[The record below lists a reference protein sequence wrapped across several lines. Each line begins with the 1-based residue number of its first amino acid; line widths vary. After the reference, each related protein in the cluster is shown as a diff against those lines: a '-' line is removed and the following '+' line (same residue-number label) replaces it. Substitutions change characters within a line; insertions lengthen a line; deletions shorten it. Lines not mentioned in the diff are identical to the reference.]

1 VSTGTASSRT
11 LRILIFYQTLYPDFI
26 GGLELRNFELARALS
41 MRGHEVTL
49 AGFSAS
55 SIAPPPNVRLIRL
68 GPPRRL
74 YASSGRRSLAQALR
88 LSWAALRLD
97 LRSYDLVETASVPFA
112 HLLPLAA
119 RCALLGKP
127 LFVTW
132 YEYWGRYWLDYAGAV
147 PGLLYLGLER
157 ILAQLGTIALV
168 TSNLTGERLRSAR
181 LRGRIERLDC
191 GVNFERVTRAVEVAR
206 HVPSPDALSFISV
219 GRLMEHKRLD
229 LLLWAVAQ
237 MPRVPGNSGLLTIL
251 GDGPDRERLVRMTK
265 NLDLED
271 RVRFVRRVETSDEV
285 YGMLAAARAAVQPSA
300 REGFG
305 LFPLEALAAGLPV
318 VYCESP
324 DSAVGELV
332 RDGVEGICVPA
343 DSDAL
348 AERLAALL
356 HDEVE
361 RARLGA
367 NARRRAAQFDWA
379 RIAERFEEM
388 GRSAVAGPDQNE
400 LHSMRR

>member
-1 VSTGTASSRT
+1 VRTGAGFSRM
-11 LRILIFYQTLYPDFI
+11 LRILIFYQTVYPDFM

-55 SIAPPPNVRLIRL
+55 GVAPPPNVRLISL
-68 GPPRRL
+68 GPRGRL
-74 YASSGRRSLAQALR
+74 YASSGRRSLAHALR
-88 LSWAALRLD
+88 LSWAALGLD

-112 HLLPLAA
+112 HLIPLAA

-132 YEYWGRYWLDYAGAV
+132 YEYWGHYWLDYAGAF
-147 PGLLYLGLER
+147 PGILYLGLER

-181 LRGRIERLDC
+181 VRRRVERLDC
-191 GVNFERVTRAVEVAR
+191 GVNFERVRRAADVAK
-206 HVPSPDALSFISV
+206 HAPSAGAPSFIFV
-219 GRLMEHKRLD
+219 GRLIEHKRLD
-229 LLLWAVAQ
+229 LLLRAVAQ
-237 MPRVPGNSGLLTIL
+237 LARVPGNSGLLTIL
-251 GDGPDRERLVRMTK
+251 GDGPDRGRLVRMTK
-265 NLDLED
+265 ALGLED

-285 YGMLAAARAAVQPSA
+285 YATLAAARAAVQPSA

-324 DSAVGELV
+324 DSAIDELV
-332 RDGVEGICVPA
+332 RDGVEGIQVRA
-343 DSDAL
+343 DSDVL
-348 AERLAALL
+348 AETLAALL
-356 HDEVE
+356 ADEVE
-361 RARLGA
+361 LARLAA

-379 RIAERFEEM
+379 RIAERFEELAL
-388 GRSAVAGPDQNE
+388 SAVAGADRNE
-400 LHSMRR
+400 LHSMPQ

>member
-1 VSTGTASSRT
+1 MNIGAVSSRT
-11 LRILIFYQTLYPDFI
+11 LKILIFYQTIYPDFI

-49 AGFSAS
+49 AGFSTS
-55 SIAPPPNVRLIRL
+55 SITPPPNVRLICL
-68 GPPRRL
+68 GPRRRL

-88 LSWAALRLD
+88 LSSAALRLD
-97 LRSYDLVETASVPFA
+97 LRSYDLVETASMPFA

-157 ILAQLGTIALV
+157 ILAQFGTIALV
-168 TSNLTGERLRSAR
+168 TSNLTGKRLRSAR
-181 LRGRIERLDC
+181 IRRRIERLDC
-191 GVNFERVTRAVEVAR
+191 GVNLERVTRAAEVAR
-206 HVPSPDALSFISV
+206 HAPSANAPSFIFV

-229 LLLWAVAQ
+229 LLLRAVAQ
-237 MPRVPGNSGLLTIL
+237 LVRAPGNSGLLTIL
-251 GDGPDRERLVRMTK
+251 GDGPDRERLVWMTK
-265 NLDLED
+265 ALGLED
-271 RVRFVRRVETSDEV
+271 RVRFVRRLETSDEV
-285 YGMLAAARAAVQPSA
+285 YATLAAARAAVQPSA

-332 RDGVEGICVPA
+332 RDGVEGIRVQA

-356 HDEVE
+356 SDEVE
-361 RARLGA
+361 LARLGA

-379 RIAERFEEM
+379 RIAERFEEL

-400 LHSMRR
+400 LHSMPR

>member
-1 VSTGTASSRT
+1 MSTGAASSRK
-11 LRILIFYQTLYPDFI
+11 LRILIFYETVYPDFI

-41 MRGHEVTL
+41 MRGHEVSL

-55 SIAPPPNVRLIRL
+55 SVAPDPNVRLISL
-68 GPPRRL
+68 GPRRRL
-74 YASSGRRSLAQALR
+74 YASSGRRSFAHALR

-97 LRSYDLVETASVPFA
+97 LRHYDLVETASMPFA
-112 HLLPLAA
+112 HLLPLAV

-127 LFVTW
+127 LLVTW
-132 YEYWGRYWLDYAGAV
+132 YEYWGRYWLDYVGAV
-147 PGLLYLGLER
+147 PGLVLLGLER

-181 LRGRIERLDC
+181 TCRIERLDC
-191 GVNFERVTRAVEVAR
+191 GVNLERVTRAAEAAR
-206 HVPSPDALSFISV
+206 QAPSHDAPSLIFV

-229 LLLWAVAQ
+229 LLLWAVAK
-237 MPRVPGNSGLLTIL
+237 MPRVPGNSGVLTIL
-251 GDGPDRERLVRMTK
+251 GDGPDRDRLVRTTRA
-265 NLDLED
+265 LGLED

-285 YGMLAAARAAVQPSA
+285 YAKLAAARAAVQPSA

-332 RDGVEGICVPA
+332 RDGIEGIRVQA

-356 HDEVE
+356 LDEIE

-367 NARRRAAQFDWA
+367 NARRRAAQFDWP
-379 RIAERFEEM
+379 RIAERFEEL
-388 GRSAVAGPDQNE
+388 GRSAIAGPDQNE
-400 LHSMRR
+400 PHSIFQ